1 MPRGESDSDT
11 GFASFSTVPTT
22 APDDT
27 VNDARDATP
36 ADHLVDEQAPT
47 VHAAGTVL
55 WRAAREGDPEVA
67 VVHRPRYG
75 DWSLPKGKLDPGETP
90 AHAAARE
97 VSEETGLDSV
107 LSRHLR
113 RISYTVPTSDGGR
126 ARKFVHYFA
135 ARARPGEFVANE
147 EVDRMHWVP
156 VTQAHEWLTYTDDNS
171 VLDSF
176 RSLPPSL
183 STVLLVRHARAG
195 KRADFE
201 EDDSLRPLSGQG
213 WVQQHALHSLL
224 SLFGPERVHS
234 APRVRCE
241 QTVASVAEELGE
253 RVESEP
259 ALSEETY
266 RADPEAGR
274 QRLLRIASAGET
286 AVVCSQ
292 GGVIPDLIGRLAKS
306 AGVDLGEVNSRKA
319 SVWVLS
325 FLPGT
330 HEGNGTGPTPR
341 LVAADYFPEPAPE
354 AA

>member
-1 MPRGESDSDT
+1 MSRGDSDSNT
-11 GFASFSTVPTT
+11 GFVSFSTVPTT
-22 APDDT
+22 SAADT
-27 VNDARDATP
+27 VNEAPEAAP
-36 ADHLVDEQAPT
+36 ADHLVDEGAPT
-47 VHAAGTVL
+47 IHAAGAVL
-55 WRAAREGDPEVA
+55 WRATQEGEPEVA
-67 VVHRPRYG
+67 VVHRPRHG
-75 DWSLPKGKLDPGETP
+75 DWSLPKGKLDPGETL

-97 VSEETGLDSV
+97 VSEETGLDCV

-113 RISYTVPTSDGGR
+113 RISYTVPTPEGCR

-156 VTQAHEWLTYTDDNS
+156 VTRAHEWLTYTDDNS

-176 RSLPPSL
+176 RSLPRSL
-183 STVLLVRHARAG
+183 STVLLVRHAKAG
-195 KRADFE
+195 KRADFAG
-201 EDDSLRPLSGQG
+201 DDDLRPLSSQG
-213 WVQQHALHSLL
+213 WAQQPALHTLL

-241 QTVASVAEELGE
+241 QTVASIAEELGGH
-253 RVESEP
+253 VEPEP
-259 ALSEETY
+259 TLSEEAY

-274 QRLLRIASAGET
+274 QRLLRIASTHET

-306 AGVDLGEVNSRKA
+306 AGVDPGEVNSRKA

-330 HEGNGTGPTPR
+330 HEDEGTGPTPR
-341 LVAADYFPEPAPE
+341 LVAADYFPEPAP
-354 AA
+354 APC